1 MCLRLRTAA
10 LGDNDNQQSQLKKLA
25 EALFCLTVYNTN
37 TERAW
42 EQCHPGTNEDPQLV
56 EGVVTGQVWKNQSIK
71 IDNYSNGL

>member
-1 MCLRLRTAA
+1 MRLRLRTAA

-42 EQCHPGTNEDPQLV
+42 KQCHPGTNEDP
-56 EGVVTGQVWKNQSIK
+56 
-71 IDNYSNGL
+71 